1 MRRKLYGSI
10 LVVGGGF
17 AFQGV
22 ASMLQAR
29 LYVNLPAIFQKPQE
43 AIEVSSNP
51 RVSLHKISFT
61 HTHTHSYTNT
71 LIHKHTLTQT
81 HSYTNTYV
89 HAHKHTSYG
98 MLPWVCLQDMDPTVV
113 AWKGAAVLSCL
124 DAIREMWIERDEWK
138 MLGVRLLRERAS
150 FCW

>member
-1 MRRKLYGSI
+1 MHSFTEMKRKLYGSV

-29 LYVNLPAIFQKPQE
+29 LYADLPTIFQKPQE

-51 RVSLHKISFT
+51 R
-61 HTHTHSYTNT
+61 
-71 LIHKHTLTQT
+71 
-81 HSYTNTYV
+81 
-89 HAHKHTSYG
+89 
-98 MLPWVCLQDMDPTVV
+98 DMDPTVV

-124 DAIREMWIERDEWK
+124 DAMREMWIDRDEWK
-138 MLGVRLLRERAS
+138 VLGVRLLRERAS